1 MSISS
6 LIDSYGISIKV
17 YRATRAADAIGS
29 SVETWAATQADSADI
44 VYTGYVV
51 LQGGNQTGSGRDRRG
66 GGKET
71 RQQSARVYF
80 KGAIDVKFSDR
91 LVWTDPV
98 RSGELT
104 FEVRSVSTPQYR
116 PGTDAL
122 QYTAVLAE
130 EVRQG

>member
-1 MSISS
+1 MSIAS
-6 LIDSYGISIKV
+6 LIDSYGITVKV
-17 YRATRAADAIGS
+17 YRATRAADALGA
-29 SVETWAATQADSADI
+29 SVETWAATQDGGSDI
-44 VYTGYVV
+44 EYTGYVT

-71 RQQSARVYF
+71 RQQSAKVYF
-80 KGAIDVKFSDR
+80 KGAVDVKFSDR

-104 FEVRSVSTPQYR
+104 FEVRSVTTPQYR

-122 QYTAVLAE
+122 QYTSCLAA